1 MAIKI
6 FDPEIMS
13 TMIGK
18 DNIIIRPKGNPP
30 LRTYDTN
37 VLTDLAGRV
46 QYMKG
51 SRIALQVYKNDLS
64 KSGTKLISFLKKEYH
79 LENE

>member
-1 MAIKI
+1 
-6 FDPEIMS
+6 MS

-37 VLTDLAGRV
+37 LLTDLAGRV
-46 QYMKG
+46 QYMKTT
-51 SRIALQVYKNDLS
+51 RIALKVFKNNLMQ
-64 KSGTKLISFLKKEYH
+64 SGTKLISFLKKKYH